1 MCLQFIEEKKLFEK
15 YTIKTITFKIKT
27 IQIGNNEF
35 FLRELSKKQKIT
47 LKAIDNKENT
57 SVFHSY

>member
-15 YTIKTITFKIKT
+15 YTIKTIKT
-27 IQIGNNEF
+27 IQIKNNEF

>member
-1 MCLQFIEEKKLFEK
+1 MCLQFIEEKKQFEK
-15 YTIKTITFKIKT
+15 YTLKTITFKIKT